1 MLQVSKI
8 KEKVNPITLRSKKW
22 IVNSLIELMDKKTY
36 NQITLK
42 EIAENV
48 DLARQT
54 IYRNFESKEAILE
67 YYVDGL
73 YDEFIRIISAKSDI
87 TLNDLLITYFEYWY
101 RSKEFL
107 KKLIDNNVYSILLDL
122 HLKYLNSMAINED
135 TKDLTFVSKNSYYIH
150 YSAGGLWFVLK
161 RWIEDGAEKTPQ
173 EMTDIILNF
182 YHIKGSNI
190 EMIKEERAA
199 TTSPKA

>member
-54 IYRNFESKEAILE
+54 IYRNFETKEAILE

-73 YDEFIRIISAKSDI
+73 YDEFIRIISAKCDI

-101 RSKEFL
+101 KSKEFL
-107 KKLIDNNVYSILLDL
+107 KKMIDNNVYSILLDL
-122 HLKYLNSMAINED
+122 HLKYLNSMATNEEI
-135 TKDLTFVSKNSYYIH
+135 KHLTFVSKNGYFNH
-150 YSAGGLWFVLK
+150 FSAGGLWFVLK
-161 RWIEDGAEKTPQ
+161 RWIEDGAEKTPK

-190 EMIKEERAA
+190 ESIKEDNIVA
-199 TTSPKA
+199 SQMMI

>member
-1 MLQVSKI
+1 MLQVRKI

-22 IVNSLIELMDKKTY
+22 IVNSLIELMDKKPY

-54 IYRNFESKEAILE
+54 IYRNFENKEAILE

-101 RSKEFL
+101 RSKDFL
-107 KKLIDNNVYSILLDL
+107 KKLIDNNVYLILLDL
-122 HLKYLNSMAINED
+122 HLKYLNSMAIDEEL
-135 TKDLTFVSKNSYYIH
+135 KKLTFVSKNSYFNH
-150 YSAGGLWFVLK
+150 FSAGGLWFVLK
-161 RWIEDGAEKTPQ
+161 RWIEDGAEKTPK
-173 EMTDIILNF
+173 EMTNIILNF

-190 EMIKEERAA
+190 ESIKEER
-199 TTSPKA
+199 

>member
-1 MLQVSKI
+1 MLQVSEI

-22 IVNSLIELMDKKTY
+22 IVNSLIELMDKKPY

-54 IYRNFESKEAILE
+54 IYRNFETKEAILE

-107 KKLIDNNVYSILLDL
+107 KKLIENNVYLILLDL
-122 HLKYLNSMAINED
+122 HLKYLNSMATNEE
-135 TKDLTFVSKNSYYIH
+135 TKDLTFVSKNSYFIH

-161 RWIEDGAEKTPQ
+161 RWIEDGAEKTPE
-173 EMTDIILNF
+173 EMTNIILNF

-190 EMIKEERAA
+190 ESIKED
-199 TTSPKA
+199 K

>member
-1 MLQVSKI
+1 MSQF

-22 IVNSLIELMDKKTY
+22 IVNSLIELMDKKPY

-54 IYRNFESKEAILE
+54 IYRNFATKEAILE
-67 YYVDGL
+67 YHVDGL
-73 YDEFIRIISAKSDI
+73 YNEFIKIISAKKQV

-101 RSKEFL
+101 KSKEFL

-122 HLKYLNSMAINED
+122 HLKYLNSMATNEEL
-135 TKDLTFVSKNSYYIH
+135 KKLTFVSENSYFNH
-150 YSAGGLWFVLK
+150 FTAGGLWFVLK
-161 RWIEDGAEKTPQ
+161 RWIEDDAEKTPK
-173 EMTDIILNF
+173 EMTNIILNF
-182 YHIKGSNI
+182 YHIKGLNTES
-190 EMIKEERAA
+190 MEE
-199 TTSPKA
+199 

>member
-1 MLQVSKI
+1 MLQVSEI

-22 IVNSLIELMDKKTY
+22 IVNSLIELMDKKPY
-36 NQITLK
+36 SQITLK

-54 IYRNFESKEAILE
+54 IYRNFETKEAILE

-73 YDEFIRIISAKSDI
+73 YHEFISIISAKSDI

-107 KKLIDNNVYSILLDL
+107 KKLIDNNVYLILLDL
-122 HLKYLNSMAINED
+122 HLKYLNSMAINEE
-135 TKDLTFVSKNSYYIH
+135 TKDLTFVSKNSYFIH

-161 RWIEDGAEKTPQ
+161 RWIEDGAEKTPM
-173 EMTDIILNF
+173 EMTNIILNF

-190 EMIKEERAA
+190 ESIKEE
-199 TTSPKA
+199 K

>member
-1 MLQVSKI
+1 MLQMSQI

-22 IVNSLIELMDKKTY
+22 IVNSLIELMDKKPY

-54 IYRNFESKEAILE
+54 IYRNFETKEAILE

-101 RSKEFL
+101 KSKEFL
-107 KKLIDNNVYSILLDL
+107 KKMIDNNVYSILLDL
-122 HLKYLNSMAINED
+122 HLKYLNSMATNEEI
-135 TKDLTFVSKNSYYIH
+135 KHLTFVSKNGYFNH
-150 YSAGGLWFVLK
+150 FSAGGLWFVLK
-161 RWIEDGAEKTPQ
+161 RWIEDGAEKTPK

-190 EMIKEERAA
+190 ESIKEDNIVA
-199 TTSPKA
+199 SQMMI

>member
-1 MLQVSKI
+1 MLQMSEI

-22 IVNSLIELMDKKTY
+22 IVNSLLELMDKKPY

-54 IYRNFESKEAILE
+54 IYRNFETKEAILE

-101 RSKEFL
+101 RSREFL
-107 KKLIDNNVYSILLDL
+107 KKLIDNNVYLILLDL
-122 HLKYLNSMAINED
+122 HLKYLNSMATNEE
-135 TKDLTFVSKNSYYIH
+135 TKDLTFVSKNSYFNH
-150 YSAGGLWFVLK
+150 FSAGGLWFVLK
-161 RWIEDGAEKTPQ
+161 RWIEDGAEKTPK
-173 EMTDIILNF
+173 EMTNIILNF
-182 YHIKGSNI
+182 YHIKGSNVESII
-190 EMIKEERAA
+190 EE
-199 TTSPKA
+199 S

>member
-1 MLQVSKI
+1 MSQI

-22 IVNSLIELMDKKTY
+22 IVNSLIELMDKKPY

-54 IYRNFESKEAILE
+54 IYRNFATKEAILE
-67 YYVDGL
+67 YHVDGL
-73 YDEFIRIISAKSDI
+73 YNEFIKIISAKKDVE
-87 TLNDLLITYFEYWY
+87 LNDLLITYFEYWY
-101 RSKEFL
+101 ISKEFL
-107 KKLIDNNVYSILLDL
+107 KKLIDNNVYLILLDL
-122 HLKYLNSMAINED
+122 HLKYLNSMAMDEEL
-135 TKDLTFVSKNSYYIH
+135 KKLTFVSKNSYFNH
-150 YSAGGLWFVLK
+150 FSAGGLWFVLK
-161 RWIEDGAEKTPQ
+161 RWIEDGAEKTPK

-190 EMIKEERAA
+190 ESIKEKR
-199 TTSPKA
+199 